1 MAKEEIIELV
11 RIQRPIATF
20 NKLENNIA
28 EYSFD
33 LYDEKLDCKFGF
45 DIEVDTN
52 EFKGIIKAGIEALD
66 IIQWIDINPVTF
78 YII

>member
-1 MAKEEIIELV
+1 MDKKEIIRRV

-33 LYDEKLDCKFGF
+33 LYSEELDCKLGF
-45 DIEVDTN
+45 DIEVDIN
-52 EFKGIIKAGIEALD
+52 EYKGTIKAGVEALD
-66 IIQWIDINPVTF
+66 IIQWVDTEPVTF
-78 YII
+78 YNV